1 MLAPII
7 VSSEVIW
14 LRIAGKLVTMAE
26 TIEANF
32 SGSYVH
38 DPTAWKQIWL
48 RMLTHLDY
56 NAILS
61 WIHNKTDVNHKIGT
75 HQTEIVVPEDHAFVT
90 DSSKASK
97 DGFDYAYHIDLLEC
111 LRKGFY

>member
-14 LRIAGKLVTMAE
+14 LRIAGKLATMAE

-32 SGSYVH
+32 SGSYVQ

-48 RMLTHLDY
+48 RILTHLDY
-56 NAILS
+56 NPILS
-61 WIHNKTDVNHKIGT
+61 CIHNKMDVNHKIGT
-75 HQTEIVVPEDHAFVT
+75 HHTEIVVPKDHAFVA
-90 DSSKASK
+90 DSSETCNY
-97 DGFDYAYHIDLLEC
+97 GFDNSYHVDLL
-111 LRKGFY
+111 

>member
-48 RMLTHLDY
+48 RMLTHMNY

-75 HQTEIVVPEDHAFVT
+75 HHTEIVVPEDHAFVA
-90 DSSKASK
+90 DSSETCN
-97 DGFDYAYHIDLLEC
+97 DGFDNSYHVDLL
-111 LRKGFY
+111 

>member
-32 SGSYVH
+32 SGSYVQ

-48 RMLTHLDY
+48 RMLTHLNY
-56 NAILS
+56 NTILS
-61 WIHNKTDVNHKIGT
+61 WIHNDVNHKIGT

-97 DGFDYAYHIDLLEC
+97 DGFDYSYHIDLLEC